1 MGAANGLAPPPQQ
14 QQAPAQPKP
23 DWTEHKAPDGRPYWY
38 NAKTKQSVWNK
49 PAELMSPEVSLQ
61 LSASRA
67 GICDATAPHV

>member
-14 QQAPAQPKP
+14 QQAPAQPKL

-61 LSASRA
+61 L
-67 GICDATAPHV
+67 

>member
-14 QQAPAQPKP
+14 QGLQQAPPQPKP

-49 PAELMSPEVSLQ
+49 PAELMSPEVGLQ
-61 LSASRA
+61 L
-67 GICDATAPHV
+67 